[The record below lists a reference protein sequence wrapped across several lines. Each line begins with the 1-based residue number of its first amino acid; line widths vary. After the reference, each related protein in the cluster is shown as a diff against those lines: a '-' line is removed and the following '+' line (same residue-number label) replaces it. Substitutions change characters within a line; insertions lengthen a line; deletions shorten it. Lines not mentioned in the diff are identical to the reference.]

1 MCVLGKSYVVD
12 IFLRGTHL
20 QGCGT
25 VEVEVGGLEVKAKGG
40 RTSVIKKN
48 NKIVIIIIIDERI
61 HSQSRSGTCDDAHAH
76 CL

>member
-12 IFLRGTHL
+12 IFLLGTHL
-20 QGCGT
+20 QGCGV

-48 NKIVIIIIIDERI
+48 NNNIVIIIIDERI
-61 HSQSRSGTCDDAHAH
+61 HSQSRPGTCDDAHAH
-76 CL
+76 RL